1 MIICEEH
8 GFECVELPLLADGLA
23 AHNQYKCV
31 GCYMKPII
39 GACFVCADCPHF
51 SLCQN
56 CYFTTPFQTLKVRG
70 HSSEKHRI
78 EVIVEPR
85 QTVKKVVKC
94 NGCGEMPI
102 KDVRYKCDNCFD
114 FDFCD
119 NCYKVH
125 SIQKKELKTLYS
137 TSHKNYHNFT
147 KIMLA
152 IPVNNQ
158 IGILEDADE
167 VQEAI
172 VLNKKPRVPKAGKP

>member
-1 MIICEEH
+1 M
-8 GFECVELPLLADGLA
+8 
-23 AHNQYKCV
+23 
-31 GCYMKPII
+31 
-39 GACFVCADCPHF
+39 
-51 SLCQN
+51 
-56 CYFTTPFQTLKVRG
+56 
-70 HSSEKHRI
+70 
-78 EVIVEPR
+78 
-85 QTVKKVVKC
+85 VKKVVKC

-152 IPVNNQ
+152 APPLNSLIS
-158 IGILEDADE
+158 ILEDVDE
-167 VQEAI
+167 VIEAG
-172 VLNKKPRVPKAGKP
+172 VVNKKPRVPKAGKP